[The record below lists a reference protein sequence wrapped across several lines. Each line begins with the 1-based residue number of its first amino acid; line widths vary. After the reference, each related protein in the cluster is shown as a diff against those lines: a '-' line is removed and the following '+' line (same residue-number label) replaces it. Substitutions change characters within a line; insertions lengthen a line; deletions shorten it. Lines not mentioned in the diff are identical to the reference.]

1 MYMQRSKLK
10 LAATF
15 VAIGLFTAAVAACG
29 SDDDG
34 GGGSSDT
41 TTPSE
46 PAAITITA
54 GDYSFEGLPE
64 TMTAGIQQLTFEN
77 QGSVDHEMVF
87 VKVKPGTTP
96 ETLGAGLEKVFNGE
110 PFPAYI
116 EAANG
121 VANTAAGETTVTEFN
136 LEAGDYIALCGDT
149 GVAGSKKDGKPHF
162 ARGMFAEVTV
172 TGDGGSEPPTAD
184 ASVVAKDYSFTMSGL
199 KAGDQTVAFVNDGPK
214 EWHFGDIQVFPAG
227 TTAAQATDAVQK
239 LITSD
244 GPPPAGVPQ
253 PETVATLQ
261 IASPGLG
268 NTLPVTL
275 VSGRTYVIMCF
286 VSDLAGGPP
295 HAIGHQMYKVF
306 TVD

>member
-1 MYMQRSKLK
+1 MRRSKLR
-10 LAATF
+10 LAATL
-15 VAIGLFTAAVAACG
+15 VAIGALTAALAGCG
-29 SDDDG
+29 SDDGDDG
-34 GGGSSDT
+34 ASSATT

-46 PAAITITA
+46 PTEITITA
-54 GDYSFEGLPE
+54 GDYSFEGLPA
-64 TMTAGIQQLTFEN
+64 TLTAGIQKMTFEN

-110 PFPAYI
+110 PFPDYI

-136 LEAGDYIALCGDT
+136 LPAGDYIALCGDT

-172 TGDGGSEPPTAD
+172 TGDGGDEPPTAE

-214 EWHFGDIQVFPAG
+214 EWHFGDIQVFPPG
-227 TTAAQATDAVQK
+227 TTTAQATDAVQK
-239 LITSD
+239 LLTSE

-275 VSGRTYVIMCF
+275 NSGRTYVILCF

>member
-1 MYMQRSKLK
+1 MQRSKLR

-15 VAIGLFTAAVAACG
+15 VAIGALTAALAGC
-29 SDDDG
+29 
-34 GGGSSDT
+34 GSSDKSSEGGSPT

-46 PAAITITA
+46 PAAITVTA

-64 TMTAGIQQLTFEN
+64 TMTAGIQNVTFEN

-96 ETLGAGLEKVFNGE
+96 DALGAALEKVFNGE
-110 PFPAYI
+110 PFPAFM

-121 VANTAAGETTVTEFN
+121 VANTAAGETTVTQFN
-136 LEAGDYIALCGDT
+136 LPAGDYIALCGDT

-162 ARGMFAEVTV
+162 ARGMYAEVTV
-172 TGDGGSEPPTAD
+172 TGDGGDEPPTAD
-184 ASVVAKDYSFTMSGL
+184 ATITAKDYAFTMSGL
-199 KAGDQTVAFVNDGPK
+199 KAGEQTVAFTNDGPK
-214 EWHFGDIQVFPAG
+214 QWHFGDIQVFPAG
-227 TTAAQATDAVQK
+227 TTVAQATDAVQK
-239 LITSD
+239 LLASQ

-253 PETVATLQ
+253 PDTVATLQ

-275 VSGRTYVIMCF
+275 LSGRTYVILCF
-286 VSDLAGGPP
+286 VSDLEGGPP
-295 HAIGHQMYKVF
+295 HAIAHQMYKVF
-306 TVD
+306 TVS

>member
-1 MYMQRSKLK
+1 MFVVVGL
-10 LAATF
+10 LAAG
-15 VAIGLFTAAVAACG
+15 VSGCG
-29 SDDDG
+29 SDDGD
-34 GGGSSDT
+34 GGSSAT

-46 PAAITITA
+46 PAEITITA

-64 TMTAGIQQLTFEN
+64 TLTAGIQNITFEN
-77 QGSVDHEMVF
+77 QGSVEHELVF
-87 VKVKPGTTP
+87 VKVEPGTTP

-121 VANTAAGETTVTEFN
+121 VSNTAGGETTVTQLN
-136 LEAGDYIALCGDT
+136 LPAGDYIAVCGLT

-162 ARGMFAEVTV
+162 ARGMFQEVTV
-172 TGDGGSEPPTAD
+172 TGEGGDEVPTAE
-184 ASVVAKDYSFTMSGL
+184 ASVTAKDYTFTMSGL
-199 KAGDQTVAFVNDGPK
+199 QAGDQTVAFVNDGPK
-214 EWHFGDIQVFPAG
+214 EWHFGDISVFPEG
-227 TTAAQATDAVQK
+227 TTVAEGTDAVKK